1 MNKNKTHI
9 PDRAER
15 PILIAVVDASNSD
28 SRDVHLIHLVFTFPN
43 DGVSIQINYS
53 KPF

>member
-1 MNKNKTHI
+1 MNKTHI
-9 PDRAER
+9 PGRAEK
-15 PILIAVVDASNSD
+15 PVLIAVFDVSNSD

-43 DGVSIQINYS
+43 DGVFIQINYS